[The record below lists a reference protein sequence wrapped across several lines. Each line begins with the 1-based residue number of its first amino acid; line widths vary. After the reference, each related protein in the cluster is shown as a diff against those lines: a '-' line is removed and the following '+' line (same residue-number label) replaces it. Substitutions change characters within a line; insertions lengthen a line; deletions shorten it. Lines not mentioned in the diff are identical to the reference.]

1 MTDVEQFSFLGPIS
15 VNITVCR
22 INLPRTMKIHYQFQC
37 HEAKVVLFLLLYCLN
52 HRKLQNTTVTI
63 ISW

>member
-37 HEAKVVLFLLLYCLN
+37 HEAKVVRF
-52 HRKLQNTTVTI
+52 
-63 ISW
+63 